1 MDELFALLNFGGFT
15 ALLLWGVHMV
25 QTGVQR
31 AFGTRLRSVMGRALG
46 TRTRAFFTGLGITAA
61 IQSSTATGLMITS
74 FAAGGLVALTPG
86 LAAMLGA
93 NVGTTIIVQLLSF
106 NLAALAPALILFGV
120 WSFRRHQP
128 SRRRDLGRAF
138 IGFGLL
144 LLALQELVQLLSPVQ
159 DAVAVQVLL
168 NALSDQPII
177 ALLGAAA
184 LTWAAHSSV
193 AVVVLIMSMA
203 GHDLVT
209 PALAYALVLGA
220 NLGTA
225 INPVLEGPVSGDPAS
240 RRLPIGNLGTR
251 IAGCV
256 LAVLLLPWI
265 PKAMALLTS
274 DSARAVANFHTLFNV
289 IVALAF
295 LPALHLYSEL
305 ISRLLPKRTDPDD
318 PTRPLYLDE
327 SAREVPAI
335 ALGNASREALR
346 MADMLQSLLGM
357 ARASLLS
364 DNRHRI
370 GHAHYICTA
379 VNRLDIL
386 ITTYLAT
393 LDQDS
398 MSKNDHQHLND
409 TLAFTKNLTRAASL
423 VTRGLLEHTE
433 KQTQKGWSLDAGQ
446 RDELVSVIDRLMRN
460 QRRMAAL
467 FVAEDVRSA
476 RYLAYEKDHFRKLET
491 EATEKHL
498 VEIKTGKAAQT
509 EISSFFLNFMR
520 DAKTI
525 NSHLVEAAAYPILAR
540 HNELLPN
547 RLRETEF

>member
-1 MDELFALLNFGGFT
+1 MNELFALLNFGGYA

-31 AFGTRLRSVMGRALG
+31 AFGTRLRIVMGRALG

-61 IQSSTATGLMITS
+61 VQSSTATGLMITS
-74 FAAGGLVALTPG
+74 FAAGGAVALMPG

-106 NLAALAPALILFGV
+106 NLTALAPAFILIGV

-128 SRRRDLGRAF
+128 SRRRDLGRTF

-144 LLALQELVQLLSPVQ
+144 LLALQELVQLLTPLQ
-159 DAVAVQVLL
+159 TAPAVQVVL
-168 NALSDQPII
+168 NGLSDQPIL
-177 ALLGAAA
+177 AMLLAAV

-203 GHDLVT
+203 SQDLVT
-209 PALAYALVLGA
+209 PALAFALVLGA

-251 IAGCV
+251 VVGCI
-256 LAVLLLPWI
+256 LALLALPWI
-265 PKAMALLTS
+265 PTAMGALTS
-274 DSARAVANFHTLFNV
+274 DPSRAVANFHTLFNI
-289 IVALAF
+289 IVALVF
-295 LPALHLYSEL
+295 LPALSHYSEL
-305 ISRLLPKRTDPDD
+305 VTRLLPKRTNPDD

-327 SAREVPAI
+327 SAHEVPAI

-346 MADMLQSLLGM
+346 VSDMLQSLLGM

-370 GHAHYICTA
+370 NHAHYICNA

-393 LDQDS
+393 LDQES
-398 MSKNDHQHLND
+398 MSKSDHQRLGD
-409 TLAFTKNLTRAASL
+409 TLTFTKNLTRAANV
-423 VTRGLLEHTE
+423 VTSGLLDHTE
-433 KQTQKGWSLDAGQ
+433 TLAQKGWALKPEQ
-446 RDELVSVIDRLMRN
+446 RDELISVVDRLMRN
-460 QRRMAAL
+460 QQRMAAL

-476 RYLAYEKDHFRKLET
+476 RYLAYEKDYFRKLEA
-491 EATEKHL
+491 EATETHL
-498 VEIKTGKAAQT
+498 TEIKSGKLEHA
-509 EISSFFLNFMR
+509 EVGSFFLNIMR

-547 RLRETEF
+547 RLRETD

>member
-1 MDELFALLNFGGFT
+1 MDEIFALLNFGGFT

-46 TRTRAFFTGLGITAA
+46 TRPRSFFTGLGITAA
-61 IQSSTATGLMITS
+61 VQSSTATGLMITS
-74 FAAGGLVALTPG
+74 FAAGGMVSLMPG

-106 NLAALAPALILFGV
+106 NLTAVAPAFILVGV
-120 WSFRRHQP
+120 WMFRRHQP
-128 SRRRDLGRAF
+128 SRRRDIGRTL

-144 LLALQELVQLLSPVQ
+144 LLALHELVQLLTPIQSSPSVQ
-159 DAVAVQVLL
+159 LLLDALA
-168 NALSDQPII
+168 DQPVF
-177 ALLGAAA
+177 ALILATV

-203 GHDLVT
+203 AHGLVT
-209 PALAYALVLGA
+209 PTLAYALVLGA

-251 IAGCV
+251 ITGCV
-256 LAVLLLPWI
+256 LALLLLPWI
-265 PKAMALLTS
+265 PDAMAWLTV
-274 DSARAVANFHTLFNV
+274 DSARAVANFHTLFNIV
-289 IVALAF
+289 VALLF
-295 LPALHLYSEL
+295 LPFLQPYSDL
-305 ISRLLPKRTDPDD
+305 VTRLLPKQTNPDD
-318 PTRPLYLDE
+318 PSRPLYLDE
-327 SAREVPAI
+327 SAHEVPGI

-346 MADMLQSLLGM
+346 LADMLQSLLGM

-364 DNRHRI
+364 DNRHRS
-370 GHAHYICTA
+370 GHAHYVCSA

-386 ITTYLAT
+386 VTTYVAT
-393 LDQDS
+393 LDQES
-398 MSKNDHQHLND
+398 MNQNDHQRMND
-409 TLAFTKNLTRAASL
+409 TLTFTKNVTRAANV
-423 VTRGLLEHTE
+423 VTAGLLEHTDALA
-433 KQTQKGWSLDAGQ
+433 QKGWTLSSEQ
-446 RDELVSVIDRLMRN
+446 REELISVMDRLMRN

-467 FVAEDVRSA
+467 FVAEDIRSA
-476 RYLAYEKDHFRKLET
+476 RYLAYEKDYFRKLEAD
-491 EATEKHL
+491 ATEKHL
-498 VEIKTGKAAQT
+498 QEIKSGKLKHA
-509 EISSFFLNFMR
+509 EIGSFFLNILR

-525 NSHLVEAAAYPILAR
+525 NSHLVEAAAYPVLAR

-547 RLRETEF
+547 RLRKTH